1 VRRPR
6 SWRRDGGI
14 REEKTFLLRSTVCRA
29 QGRGEGGGE
38 GAGERKEVERRK
50 RGYGGG
56 ELAGYAAEDE
66 GRGGGRRSAGYLPCV
81 CLGKKE
87 IGRFLK
93 KNRIKGRA
101 AEGLNCKSAG
111 NHTIVNRG
119 LRLQMCI
126 CAQPLSCAWDTLP
139 LGNSSASSSLL

>member
-1 VRRPR
+1 VGEDERAEAAELEE
-6 SWRRDGGI
+6 GLGI
-14 REEKTFLLRSTVCRA
+14 REEKAFLLRSTVCRA

-38 GAGERKEVERRK
+38 GAGEREEVERRQ

-56 ELAGYAAEDE
+56 ELAGDAAEDE
-66 GRGGGRRSAGYLPCV
+66 GRGSGRRSAGYLSCV
-81 CLGKKE
+81 CLGKE
-87 IGRFLK
+87 MGGFCK

-111 NHTIVNRG
+111 NNRIANRG

-139 LGNSSASSSLL
+139 